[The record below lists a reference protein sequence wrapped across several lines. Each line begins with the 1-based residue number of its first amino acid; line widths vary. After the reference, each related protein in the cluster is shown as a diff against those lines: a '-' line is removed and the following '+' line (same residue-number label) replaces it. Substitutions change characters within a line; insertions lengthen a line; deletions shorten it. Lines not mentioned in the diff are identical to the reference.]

1 MIPCFVLA
9 IYVVSVYLGGQAM
22 GKLQCPAL
30 IAEIGIGMLW
40 VASGWFPADHIAP
53 LQTVGN
59 AGLMLMVF
67 DGGVNMDIPVLKQKI
82 GRSTL
87 VALSG
92 GWVAMLM
99 CFAIFP
105 MLGYG
110 VMEGL
115 TVGSALASTGIGFSL
130 VVMKDLDLLNTPLG
144 QLVCAAAMIDDV
156 HSMILLAILNAGA
169 SMVTAGGPLDMW
181 SISQPLA
188 SSAML
193 FVLAIAMRVALG
205 KALDFWRKQNN
216 KAADEVPFTTAQYVV
231 ASVCVAWCMANL
243 ADFIGTTYL
252 LGCFLAG
259 VISSQWQPVQA
270 KWTRMSSTSLAWL
283 TRIFFSCTV
292 GMAVPLEA
300 MVAKDWGIVV
310 VITLIAIVCKMQAG
324 LMAGSPFQKGYSV
337 QALQVGC
344 AMVGRG
350 ELGFMQML
358 KAYELG
364 LVGVNSYIGTIW
376 ALLLASCLG
385 PLFFRV
391 SMKVF
396 GRPDALPTVNDANSA
411 PQKDVETKVVEEPLP
426 HLLAQKRSIADTK
439 MNANG
444 AQSEVMETL

>member
-1 MIPCFVLA
+1 
-9 IYVVSVYLGGQAM
+9 M

-40 VASGWFPADHIAP
+40 VASGFFPEDHIAP

-67 DGGVNMDIPVLKQKI
+67 DGGVNMNIPVLKQKI
-82 GRSTL
+82 GRSTA

-105 MLGYG
+105 LMGYG
-110 VMEGL
+110 VLEGL

-130 VVMKDLDLLNTPLG
+130 VVMKDLDLLQTSMG

-169 SMVTAGGPLDMW
+169 QVVTAGGPIDVW
-181 SISQPLA
+181 SISRPLA
-188 SSAML
+188 TSAML
-193 FVLAIAMRVALG
+193 FVFAIALRIVIG
-205 KALDFWRKQNN
+205 KALDMWRKQNN
-216 KAADEVPFTTAQYVV
+216 KSADEVPFSTAQYVL
-231 ASVCVAWCMANL
+231 ASVFLAWCMANL

-259 VISSQWQPVQA
+259 VVASQWQPVQA
-270 KWTRMSSTSLAWL
+270 KWTRMSSTSLTWL

-300 MVAKDWGIVV
+300 MIAKDWGVVV
-310 VITLIAIVCKMQAG
+310 VITIIAVVCKMQAG
-324 LMAGSPFQKGYSV
+324 LMAGSPCQKGYAV
-337 QALQVGC
+337 QSLQVGC

-364 LVGVNSYIGTIW
+364 LVSTNSYIGTIW
-376 ALLLASCLG
+376 ALLLASCFG
-385 PLFFRV
+385 PLLFRV

-396 GRPDALPTVNDANSA
+396 GRPDALPTTQSA
-411 PQKDVETKVVEEPLP
+411 EEASEKVEPKTVDEPLP
-426 HLLAQKRSIADTK
+426 NLMQRPVAIEAIKKA
-439 MNANG
+439 NANTI
-444 AQSEVMETL
+444 SDDTLEAL

>member
-1 MIPCFVLA
+1 
-9 IYVVSVYLGGQAM
+9 
-22 GKLQCPAL
+22 
-30 IAEIGIGMLW
+30 
-40 VASGWFPADHIAP
+40 
-53 LQTVGN
+53 
-59 AGLMLMVF
+59 
-67 DGGVNMDIPVLKQKI
+67 
-82 GRSTL
+82 
-87 VALSG
+87 
-92 GWVAMLM
+92 
-99 CFAIFP
+99 
-105 MLGYG
+105 
-110 VMEGL
+110 
-115 TVGSALASTGIGFSL
+115 
-130 VVMKDLDLLNTPLG
+130 MKELDLLTTPLG

-169 SMVTAGGPLDMW
+169 SVVNSGGPLDMW
-181 SISQPLA
+181 SISRPLA
-188 SSAML
+188 TSAML
-193 FVLAIAMRVALG
+193 FVLAIALRVALG

-216 KAADEVPFTTAQYVV
+216 KSADEVPFTTAQYIV
-231 ASVCVAWCMANL
+231 ASVCLAWCMANL

-270 KWTRMSSTSLAWL
+270 KWTRMSATSLTWL

-396 GRPDALPTVNDANSA
+396 GRPDALPTVNDASSA
-411 PQKDVETKVVEEPLP
+411 QKDVDAKVVEEPLP
-426 HLLAQKRSIADTK
+426 HLLAQKRAVADVK
-439 MNANG
+439 ASANG
-444 AQSEVMETL
+444 PQAEALEAL

>member
-1 MIPCFVLA
+1 MIPCFILA
-9 IYVVSVYLGGQAM
+9 VFVISVYLGGQLC

-30 IAEIGIGMLW
+30 IAEIGLGMLW
-40 VASGWFPADHIAP
+40 VASGFFPADHIAP

-82 GRSTL
+82 GRSTA

-105 MLGYG
+105 MMGYG

-130 VVMKDLDLLNTPLG
+130 VVMKDLDLLQTPMG

-169 SMVTAGGPLDMW
+169 QVVNAGGPLDMW

-188 SSAML
+188 ASAIL
-193 FVLAIAMRVALG
+193 FVFAIGLRMALG
-205 KALDFWRKQNN
+205 KAMDMWRKQNN
-216 KAADEVPFTTAQYVV
+216 KSEGEVPFTTAQYVL
-231 ASVCVAWCMANL
+231 ASVFLAWLMANL
-243 ADFIGTTYL
+243 ANEIGTTYL
-252 LGCFLAG
+252 LGCFLSG
-259 VISSQWQPVQA
+259 VVASQWQPVQA
-270 KWTRMSSTSLAWL
+270 KWTKMSTTSIQWL

-300 MVAKDWGIVV
+300 MIAKDWGVVV
-310 VITLIAIVCKMQAG
+310 VITLVAVVCKMQAG
-324 LMAGSPFQKGYSV
+324 LMSSSPFQKGYAV
-337 QALQVGC
+337 QSLQVGC

-364 LVGVNSYIGTIW
+364 LVSMNSYIGTIW
-376 ALLLASCLG
+376 ALLLASCFG
-385 PLFFRV
+385 PLLFRV
-391 SMKVF
+391 SMRVF
-396 GRPDALPTVNDANSA
+396 GRPDELPTTCTADEIT
-411 PQKDVETKVVEEPLP
+411 QKAEAKIVEEPLP
-426 HLLAQKRSIADTK
+426 NLMQRNVAMDAIKQA
-439 MNANG
+439 NANTV
-444 AQSEVMETL
+444 SDNTLEAL

>member
-1 MIPCFVLA
+1 MIPCFIIAVYVL
-9 IYVVSVYLGGQAM
+9 SVYLGGQLM
-22 GKLQCPAL
+22 GKMQCPAL
-30 IAEIGIGMLW
+30 IAEIGLGMLW
-40 VASGWFPADHIAP
+40 VASGWFPEDHIAG

-105 MLGYG
+105 LMGYG
-110 VMEGL
+110 ILEGL

-130 VVMKDLDLLNTPLG
+130 VVMKDLDLLATPMG

-169 SMVTAGGPLDMW
+169 QVVTAGGPVDVW
-181 SISQPLA
+181 SISRPLA
-188 SSAML
+188 TSAIL
-193 FVLAIAMRVALG
+193 FVFAIALRIALG

-216 KAADEVPFTTAQYVV
+216 KGSDEVPFTTAQYVI
-231 ASVCVAWCMANL
+231 SCVFMAWCMANL
-243 ADFIGTTYL
+243 ADYIGTTYL

-259 VISSQWQPVQA
+259 VVTSQWQPIQA
-270 KWTRMSSTSLAWL
+270 KWAKMSSTSLAWL

-300 MVAKDWGIVV
+300 MIAKDWGVVV
-310 VITLIAIVCKMQAG
+310 VITLIAVVCKMQAG
-324 LMAGSPFQKGYSV
+324 LMSGSPFQKGYSV

-364 LVGVNSYIGTIW
+364 LVSMNSYIGTIW
-376 ALLLASCLG
+376 ALLLASCFG
-385 PLFFRV
+385 PLLFRV

-396 GRPDALPTVNDANSA
+396 GRPDSLPTSSTGEEATN
-411 PQKDVETKVVEEPLP
+411 KVEEKSVDEPLP
-426 HLLAQKRSIADTK
+426 NLLAQSNAAFEAIKKNAVATAD
-439 MNANG
+439 NA
-444 AQSEVMETL
+444 SEAL

>member
-1 MIPCFVLA
+1 VI
-9 IYVVSVYLGGQAM
+9 SVYLGGQLC

-30 IAEIGIGMLW
+30 IAEIGLGMLW
-40 VASGWFPADHIAP
+40 VASGFFPADHIAP

-82 GRSTL
+82 GRSTA

-105 MLGYG
+105 MMGYG

-130 VVMKDLDLLNTPLG
+130 VVMKDLDLLQTPMG

-169 SMVTAGGPLDMW
+169 QVVNAGGPLDMW

-188 SSAML
+188 ASAIL
-193 FVLAIAMRVALG
+193 FVFAIGLRMALG
-205 KALDFWRKQNN
+205 KAMDMWRKQNN
-216 KAADEVPFTTAQYVV
+216 KSEGEVPFTTAQYVL
-231 ASVCVAWCMANL
+231 ASVFLAWLMANL
-243 ADFIGTTYL
+243 ANEIGTTYL
-252 LGCFLAG
+252 LGCFLSG
-259 VISSQWQPVQA
+259 VVASQWQPVQA
-270 KWTRMSSTSLAWL
+270 KWTKMSTTSIQWL

-300 MVAKDWGIVV
+300 MIAKDWGVVV
-310 VITLIAIVCKMQAG
+310 VITLVAVVCKMQAG
-324 LMAGSPFQKGYSV
+324 LMSSSPFQKGYAV
-337 QALQVGC
+337 QSLQVGC

-364 LVGVNSYIGTIW
+364 LVSMNSYIGTIW
-376 ALLLASCLG
+376 ALLLASCFG
-385 PLFFRV
+385 PLLFRV
-391 SMKVF
+391 SMRVF
-396 GRPDALPTVNDANSA
+396 GRPDELPTTCTADEIA
-411 PQKDVETKVVEEPLP
+411 QKVESKAGDEPLP
-426 HLLAQKRSIADTK
+426 NLMQRNVAIEAIKQA
-439 MNANG
+439 NANTV
-444 AQSEVMETL
+444 SDNSMEAL

>member
-1 MIPCFVLA
+1 MIPCFILA
-9 IYVVSVYLGGQAM
+9 LFVISVYLGGQLC

-30 IAEIGIGMLW
+30 IAEIGLGMLW
-40 VASGWFPADHIAP
+40 VASGFFPADHIAP

-82 GRSTL
+82 GRSTA

-105 MLGYG
+105 MMGYG

-130 VVMKDLDLLNTPLG
+130 VVMKDLDLLQTPMG

-169 SMVTAGGPLDMW
+169 QVVNAGGPLDMW

-188 SSAML
+188 ASAIL
-193 FVLAIAMRVALG
+193 FVFAIGLRMALG
-205 KALDFWRKQNN
+205 KAMDMWRKQNN
-216 KAADEVPFTTAQYVV
+216 KSEGEVPFTTAQYVL
-231 ASVCVAWCMANL
+231 ASVFLAWLMANL
-243 ADFIGTTYL
+243 ANEIGTTYL
-252 LGCFLAG
+252 LGCFLSG
-259 VISSQWQPVQA
+259 VVASQWQPVQA
-270 KWTRMSSTSLAWL
+270 KWTKMSTTSIQWL

-300 MVAKDWGIVV
+300 MIAKDWGVVV
-310 VITLIAIVCKMQAG
+310 VITLVAVVCKMQAG
-324 LMAGSPFQKGYSV
+324 LMSSSPFQKGYAV
-337 QALQVGC
+337 QSLQVGC

-364 LVGVNSYIGTIW
+364 LVSMNSYIGTIW
-376 ALLLASCLG
+376 ALLLASCFG
-385 PLFFRV
+385 PLLFRV
-391 SMKVF
+391 SMRVF
-396 GRPDALPTVNDANSA
+396 GRPDELPTTCAADEIA
-411 PQKDVETKVVEEPLP
+411 QKVESKAGDEPLP
-426 HLLAQKRSIADTK
+426 NLMQRNVAIEAIKQA
-439 MNANG
+439 NANTV
-444 AQSEVMETL
+444 SDNSMEAL

>member
-1 MIPCFVLA
+1 MIPCFILALFVL
-9 IYVVSVYLGGQAM
+9 SVYLGGQVC

-30 IAEIGIGMLW
+30 IAEIGLGMLW
-40 VASGWFPADHIAP
+40 VASGMFPADHIAP

-82 GRSTL
+82 GRSTA

-105 MLGYG
+105 MMGYG
-110 VMEGL
+110 IMEGL

-130 VVMKDLDLLNTPLG
+130 VVMKDLDLLQTPMG

-169 SMVTAGGPLDMW
+169 NMMNAGGPLDLW
-181 SISQPLA
+181 SISQPLVA
-188 SSAML
+188 SALL
-193 FVLAIAMRVALG
+193 FVFAIALRMALG
-205 KALDFWRKQNN
+205 KALDMWRKQNS
-216 KAADEVPFTTAQYVV
+216 KSEDEVPFTTAQYVV
-231 ASVCVAWCMANL
+231 GVVFLAWCMANL
-243 ADFIGTTYL
+243 ADLIGTTYL
-252 LGCFLAG
+252 LGCFLSG
-259 VISSQWQPVQA
+259 VVASQWQPVQA
-270 KWTRMSSTSLAWL
+270 KWTKMSATSIQWL
-283 TRIFFSCTV
+283 CRIFFSCTV

-300 MVAKDWGIVV
+300 MIAKDWGVVV
-310 VITLIAIVCKMQAG
+310 VITIIAVVCKMQAG
-324 LMAGSPFQKGYSV
+324 LMSSSPFQKGYGV
-337 QALQVGC
+337 QSLQVGC

-364 LVGVNSYIGTIW
+364 LVSMNSYIGTIW
-376 ALLLASCLG
+376 ALLIASCFG
-385 PLFFRV
+385 PLLFRV

-396 GRPDALPTVNDANSA
+396 GRPDALPTTCTAEDVSPSA
-411 PQKDVETKVVEEPLP
+411 EQKVVEDPLP
-426 HLLAQKRSIADTK
+426 NLMQRNVSIEAIKKANINAVSADT
-439 MNANG
+439 
-444 AQSEVMETL
+444 MEAL

>member
-1 MIPCFVLA
+1 
-9 IYVVSVYLGGQAM
+9 M
-22 GKLQCPAL
+22 GMQCPAL
-30 IAEIGIGMLW
+30 IAEIGLGMLW
-40 VASGWFPADHIAP
+40 VASGWFPTDHIAP
-53 LQTVGN
+53 LQTMGN

-105 MLGYG
+105 MMGYG

-130 VVMKDLDLLNTPLG
+130 VVMKDLDLLQTSMG

-169 SMVTAGGPLDMW
+169 QAVTAGGPIDVW
-181 SISQPLA
+181 SISRPLA
-188 SSAML
+188 ASAVL
-193 FVLAIAMRVALG
+193 FVFAMVLRVLVG
-205 KALDFWRKQNN
+205 KAIDMWRKQNN
-216 KAADEVPFTTAQYVV
+216 KSADEVPFSTAQYVL
-231 ASVCVAWCMANL
+231 ASVFLAWCMANL

-259 VISSQWQPVQA
+259 VISSQWQPVRA
-270 KWTRMSSTSLAWL
+270 KWTKMSSTSLTWL

-300 MVAKDWGIVV
+300 MIAKDWGVVV
-310 VITLIAIVCKMQAG
+310 VITIIAVVCKMQAG
-324 LMAGSPFQKGYSV
+324 LMSGSPFQKGYAV

-396 GRPDALPTVNDANSA
+396 GRPDALPTVNEAPSA
-411 PQKDVETKVVEEPLP
+411 QKDVDAKIVEEPLP
-426 HLLAQKRSIADTK
+426 HLLAQKRAVADIK
-439 MNANG
+439 
-444 AQSEVMETL
+444 

>member
-1 MIPCFVLA
+1 
-9 IYVVSVYLGGQAM
+9 M
-22 GKLQCPAL
+22 GMQCPAL
-30 IAEIGIGMLW
+30 IAEIGLGMLW
-40 VASGWFPADHIAP
+40 VASGWVPTDHIAP

-105 MLGYG
+105 MMGYG
-110 VMEGL
+110 VLEGL
-115 TVGSALASTGIGFSL
+115 TVGSALASTGIDFSL
-130 VVMKDLDLLNTPLG
+130 VVMKDLDLLQTSMG

-169 SMVTAGGPLDMW
+169 QAVTAGGPIDVW
-181 SISQPLA
+181 SISRPLA
-188 SSAML
+188 TSAML
-193 FVLAIAMRVALG
+193 FVFAMVLRVLVG
-205 KALDFWRKQNN
+205 KAIDMWRKQNN
-216 KAADEVPFTTAQYVV
+216 KSEGEVPLTTAQYVV
-231 ASVCVAWCMANL
+231 ASVFLAWCMANL

-252 LGCFLAG
+252 LGCFLSG
-259 VISSQWQPVQA
+259 VVASQWQPVQA
-270 KWTRMSSTSLAWL
+270 KWTRMSSTSLQWL

-300 MVAKDWGIVV
+300 MIAKDWGVVV
-310 VITLIAIVCKMQAG
+310 VITLIAVVCKMQAG
-324 LMAGSPFQKGYSV
+324 LMSGSPFQKGYAV
-337 QALQVGC
+337 QSLQVGC

-358 KAYELG
+358 KAYDLG
-364 LVGVNSYIGTIW
+364 LVSMNSYIGTIW

-385 PLFFRV
+385 PLLFRV

-396 GRPDALPTVNDANSA
+396 GRPEALPRTS
-411 PQKDVETKVVEEPLP
+411 QEPL
-426 HLLAQKRSIADTK
+426 Q
-439 MNANG
+439 ANCRTSLEPLQAG
-444 AQSEVMETL
+444 CV

>member
-1 MIPCFVLA
+1 MIPCFILA
-9 IYVVSVYLGGQAM
+9 LFVISVYLGGQLC

-30 IAEIGIGMLW
+30 IAEIGLGMLW
-40 VASGWFPADHIAP
+40 VASGFFPADHIAP

-82 GRSTL
+82 GRSTA

-105 MLGYG
+105 MMGYG

-130 VVMKDLDLLNTPLG
+130 VVMKDLDLLQTPMG

-169 SMVTAGGPLDMW
+169 QVVNAGGPLDMW

-188 SSAML
+188 ASAIL
-193 FVLAIAMRVALG
+193 FVFAIGLRMALG
-205 KALDFWRKQNN
+205 KAMDMWRKQNN
-216 KAADEVPFTTAQYVV
+216 KSEGEVPFTTAQYVL
-231 ASVCVAWCMANL
+231 ASVFLAWLMANL
-243 ADFIGTTYL
+243 ANEIGTTYL
-252 LGCFLAG
+252 LGCFLSG
-259 VISSQWQPVQA
+259 VVASQWQPVQA
-270 KWTRMSSTSLAWL
+270 KWTKMSTTSIQWL

-300 MVAKDWGIVV
+300 MIAKDWGVVV
-310 VITLIAIVCKMQAG
+310 VITLVAVVCKMQAG
-324 LMAGSPFQKGYSV
+324 LMSSSPFQKGYAV
-337 QALQVGC
+337 QSLQVGC

-364 LVGVNSYIGTIW
+364 LVSMNSYIGTIW
-376 ALLLASCLG
+376 ALLLASCFG
-385 PLFFRV
+385 PLLFRV
-391 SMKVF
+391 SMRVF
-396 GRPDALPTVNDANSA
+396 GRPDELPTTCTADEIA
-411 PQKDVETKVVEEPLP
+411 QKVESKAGDEPLP
-426 HLLAQKRSIADTK
+426 NLMQRNVAIEAIKQA
-439 MNANG
+439 NANTV
-444 AQSEVMETL
+444 SDNSMEAL

>member
-1 MIPCFVLA
+1 MIPCFILAVFVL
-9 IYVVSVYLGGQAM
+9 SVYLGGQLM
-22 GKLQCPAL
+22 SKVQCPAL
-30 IAEIGIGMLW
+30 IAEIGLGMLW

-82 GRSTL
+82 GRSTA

-105 MLGYG
+105 LMGYG
-110 VMEGL
+110 ILEGL

-130 VVMKDLDLLNTPLG
+130 VVMKDLDLLATPMG

-169 SMVTAGGPLDMW
+169 QVVTAGGPVDVW
-181 SISQPLA
+181 SISRPLA
-188 SSAML
+188 TSAML
-193 FVLAIAMRVALG
+193 FVFAIALRMALQ
-205 KALDFWRKQNN
+205 KALDAWRKQSG
-216 KAADEVPFTTAQYVV
+216 KSSDEVPFTTAQYVV
-231 ASVCVAWCMANL
+231 ASVFMAWCFANL
-243 ADFIGTTYL
+243 ADYIGTTYL

-259 VISSQWQPVQA
+259 VVTSQWQPVQA
-270 KWTRMSSTSLAWL
+270 KWTKMSSTSLAWL

-300 MVAKDWGIVV
+300 MVAKDWGAVV
-310 VITLIAIVCKMQAG
+310 VITIIAVVCKMQAG
-324 LMAGSPFQKGYSV
+324 LLAGSPFQKGYAV
-337 QALQVGC
+337 QAVQVGC

-364 LVGVNSYIGTIW
+364 LVSMNSYIGTIW
-376 ALLLASCLG
+376 ALLIASCLG
-385 PLFFRV
+385 PLLFRM

-396 GRPDALPTVNDANSA
+396 GRPDALPTTSE
-411 PQKDVETKVVEEPLP
+411 DVEVKGKPETTAEPLP
-426 HLLAQKRSIADTK
+426 NLLSQKYAVDAVKRSVQAPD
-439 MNANG
+439 AV
-444 AQSEVMETL
+444 AVEAL